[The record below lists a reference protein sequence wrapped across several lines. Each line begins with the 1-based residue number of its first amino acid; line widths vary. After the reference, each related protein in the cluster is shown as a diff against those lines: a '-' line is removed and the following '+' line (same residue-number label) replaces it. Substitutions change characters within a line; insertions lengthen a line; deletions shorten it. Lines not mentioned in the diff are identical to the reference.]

1 VLLLMAAFRSVIV
14 PLVSAGLTL
23 ASTAAA
29 YGVIVAVFQWGWL
42 GLGIGNGATAPVDPW
57 IPLMLFALLFGF
69 SMDYQVFLLS
79 RIREQW
85 RQGASESDAVAGGL
99 AATGRVITSA
109 AAIMICVFAAF
120 VAGDLRVLR
129 VIGLGM
135 AAAIFLDATLVR
147 MAAMPA
153 LLRLL
158 GRASWWFPRWLDR
171 AIPAFLSE
179 TQPELTPHDA
189 VAPKVQPGSTRSS

>member
-1 VLLLMAAFRSVIV
+1 MAAFRSLLV
-14 PLVSAGLTL
+14 PLVSAGPTL

-42 GLGIGNGATAPVDPW
+42 GPGIGNGATAPVDPW

-85 RQGASESDAVAGGL
+85 LGGASASDAVAGGL

-135 AAAIFLDATLVR
+135 AVAIFLDATLVR

-153 LLRLL
+153 VLQLL
-158 GRASWWFPRWLDR
+158 GRASWWFPRWLGR
-171 AIPAFLSE
+171 ITPALASE
-179 TQPELTPHDA
+179 ARPEL
-189 VAPKVQPGSTRSS
+189 APAGAAQPAQPAGPATTRT

>member
-1 VLLLMAAFRSVIV
+1 MAAFRSLLV
-14 PLVSAGLTL
+14 PLVSAGPTL

-42 GLGIGNGATAPVDPW
+42 GPGIGNGATAPVDPW

-85 RQGASESDAVAGGL
+85 LGGASASDAVAGGL
-99 AATGRVITSA
+99 ADTGRVITSA

-120 VAGDLRVLR
+120 GRRPAGAAGHRPGHGRGHLPGRHPGPHGGDAR
-129 VIGLGM
+129 G
-135 AAAIFLDATLVR
+135 AAAARPGQLAVPPPAAPRPPGVPVR
-147 MAAMPA
+147 DPA
-153 LLRLL
+153 EITARPF
-158 GRASWWFPRWLDR
+158 R
-171 AIPAFLSE
+171 
-179 TQPELTPHDA
+179 
-189 VAPKVQPGSTRSS
+189 